1 MSTLAEIFIKK
12 ETLQTILSTLDKKS
26 GDDAKG
32 IKVQISISDTSNDYG
47 QNVSAIISQSKEQ
60 REAKVKPFYIGNGK
74 VFWTDGK
81 ISTAEKKEEQA
92 PAQQPATSQ
101 GTEMPF

>member
-12 ETLQTILSTLDKKS
+12 ETLQTILSTLDKKAV
-26 GDDAKG
+26 DDAKG

-81 ISTAEKKEEQA
+81 ISTAEKKQEQT
-92 PAQQPATSQ
+92 PAQQPAA
-101 GTEMPF
+101 GEGDNLPF